1 MALAQLKPR
10 LGTLQS
16 TSLALMQE
24 NRDNE
29 TFVDATKSKV
39 QSVTDLY
46 CSIEDKIKD
55 RITHVQSALYRC
67 QGFSEALDEFERW
80 LCDAE
85 KQFQSLGVLS
95 IKPSV
100 IKKQSGELKVVIFRT
115 NKFYWYGKSSLF

>member
-1 MALAQLKPR
+1 MALAQLRPR

-16 TSLALMQE
+16 TSLALMEE

-46 CSIEDKIKD
+46 CTIEDKIKD

-67 QGFSEALDEFERW
+67 RGFNEALDEFERW

-100 IKKQSGELKVVIFRT
+100 IKKQSGELKVIIF
-115 NKFYWYGKSSLF
+115 